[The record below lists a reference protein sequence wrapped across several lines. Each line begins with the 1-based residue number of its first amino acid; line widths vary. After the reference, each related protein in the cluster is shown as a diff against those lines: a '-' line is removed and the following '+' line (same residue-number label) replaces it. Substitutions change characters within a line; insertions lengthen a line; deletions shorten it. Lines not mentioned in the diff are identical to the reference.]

1 MLSNVIKDSFHV
13 EDDLNTIFEKKLES
27 VGLSKTHFERLSGIQ
42 RKRLDGI
49 LNKTSKHTDV
59 VNLLKLG
66 EFLDL
71 SFEKLLT
78 LHFKDRPREEI
89 KDLEASIA
97 ITFINKHFDLKIL
110 SGLGFVNINDS
121 IDDLQER
128 ICSFFGLESVF
139 D

>member
-1 MLSNVIKDSFHV
+1 MLSNVLKASFHV

-42 RKRLDGI
+42 RKSLDGI

-66 EFLDL
+66 QFLDL
-71 SFEKLLT
+71 SLEELMI
-78 LHFKDRPREEI
+78 LHFKDRPSEEI

-121 IDDLQER
+121 IDDLQ
-128 ICSFFGLESVF
+128 
-139 D
+139 